1 MKALV
6 MTAQD
11 AREFEKL
18 GGLTITKAH
27 SQHHL
32 SFFRSGM
39 DMNGKAATLLFQHGG
54 SVGFRWRHGRL
65 RLPAA

>member
-18 GGLTITKAH
+18 GGLTITKGYSDPTAY
-27 SQHHL
+27 
-32 SFFRSGM
+32 
-39 DMNGKAATLLFQHGG
+39 AAMTNIRACLKNMTDCAK
-54 SVGFRWRHGRL
+54 STK
-65 RLPAA
+65 

>member
-18 GGLTITKAH
+18 GGLTITKPIRPVPVTYCKGL
-27 SQHHL
+27 HL
-32 SFFRSGM
+32 MERA
-39 DMNGKAATLLFQHGG
+39 GKLA
-54 SVGFRWRHGRL
+54 SCGR
-65 RLPAA
+65 RQ